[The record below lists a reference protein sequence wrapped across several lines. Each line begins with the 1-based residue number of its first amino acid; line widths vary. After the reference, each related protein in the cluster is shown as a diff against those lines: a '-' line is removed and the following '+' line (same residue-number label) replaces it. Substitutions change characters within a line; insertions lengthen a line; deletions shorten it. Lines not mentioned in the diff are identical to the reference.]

1 MIDVR
6 LNINHV
12 SKVKL
17 SFERNGKMKKYTI
30 EIEEAVV
37 VKRIYEVE
45 AASEKEALEKF
56 DKAEE
61 IVLVDNEEEDTL
73 PTLYG
78 HTPEPRIVD
87 EEDLEG

>member
-1 MIDVR
+1 
-6 LNINHV
+6 
-12 SKVKL
+12 
-17 SFERNGKMKKYTI
+17 MKKYTI

-78 HTPEPRIVD
+78 YEPEPRIVD
-87 EEDLEG
+87 EEDLGD

>member
-1 MIDVR
+1 
-6 LNINHV
+6 
-12 SKVKL
+12 
-17 SFERNGKMKKYTI
+17 MKKYTI

-37 VKRIYEVE
+37 MKRIYEVE
-45 AASEKEALEKF
+45 ASSKEEALEKF

-78 HTPEPRIVD
+78 YTPEPRIVD